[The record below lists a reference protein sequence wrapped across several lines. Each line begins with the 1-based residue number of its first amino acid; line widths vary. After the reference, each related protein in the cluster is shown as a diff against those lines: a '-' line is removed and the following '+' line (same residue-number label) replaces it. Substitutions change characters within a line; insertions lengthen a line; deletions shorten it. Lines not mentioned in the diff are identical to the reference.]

1 MKSRSKKKSMDTSK
15 AAAKDAPLSPYMSAR
30 REWNERYGSY
40 IKQANNWRLAAL
52 GMAAVAVIAVSGLA
66 VVASQHKVVPY
77 IVETNT
83 HGEAVSVRRANVA
96 ARPNTNQIKAAL
108 RQWIIGARTIYVDR
122 RAQQVIVDGTYAM
135 TLPESAAFQQLAMW
149 HREQNPYQRSER
161 EIVEITV
168 NAVVPVS
175 DETWQ
180 IEWTEVVRQR
190 SGREVS
196 NKQWQGTFTV
206 TLAPPI
212 DDQQIMVNPLGI
224 YVRQFAWTTRL

>member
-1 MKSRSKKKSMDTSK
+1 MDTPK
-15 AAAKDAPLSPYMSAR
+15 AAKKDAPLSPYLAAR

-40 IKQANNWRLAAL
+40 VAQANNWRLAAL
-52 GMAAVAVIAVSGLA
+52 GMTVVAIIATGGLVAVS
-66 VVASQHKVVPY
+66 SQHKVVPY

-83 HGEAVSVRRANVA
+83 HGEAMNVRRANVA
-96 ARPNTNQIKAAL
+96 ARPTANQIKAAL
-108 RQWIIGARTIYVDR
+108 RQWVIGARTIYVDR

-135 TLPESAAFQQLAMW
+135 TMPESAAFQQLALF
-149 HREQNPYQRSER
+149 HRENNPYQRSEN
-161 EIVEITV
+161 EIVDITV

-180 IEWTEVVRQR
+180 VEWTEIVRQR

-206 TLAPPI
+206 TVAPPT
-212 DDQQIMVNPLGI
+212 DERQIMVNPLGI

>member
-1 MKSRSKKKSMDTSK
+1 MDTTK
-15 AAAKDAPLSPYMSAR
+15 AAKNDAPMSPYLAAR

-40 IKQANNWRLAAL
+40 IAQANNWRLAAM
-52 GMAAVAVIAVSGLA
+52 GMTVVAIIAAGGLA
-66 VVASQHKVVPY
+66 FVASQHKVVPY

-96 ARPNTNQIKAAL
+96 ARPTANQIRAAL
-108 RQWIIGARTIYVDR
+108 RQWVIGARTIYVDR

-135 TLPESAAFQQLAMW
+135 TMPESAAFQQLAMY
-149 HREQNPYQRSER
+149 HRENNPYQRSEN
-161 EIVEITV
+161 EIVDITV

-180 IEWTEVVRQR
+180 VEWTESIRQR
-190 SGREVS
+190 SGREIS

-206 TLAPPI
+206 TIAPPT
-212 DDQQIMVNPLGI
+212 DERQIMVNPLGI